1 MRPLTTIWS
10 IRFCSCSTGVEL
22 LCRQKWDKLR
32 KCAAWTLLCQSMS
45 HTAEVKEKST
55 GDPGKGVMHALTS
68 HALPKVST
76 GSTWTSRWAKDT
88 QTVRKPVTTLL
99 DVHKDVEDTWQN
111 FHPWKSINVDFLK
124 CVGTDQK
131 KLLKVKNSF
140 FFSSSSFL
148 FHSCRIF
155 FPRLI
160 ALSHMVQHE
169 MKVLSYMFKVALS
182 ISLLSFIS
190 DSQSL
195 LIGESF
201 LCCKMEYFFVS
212 TPTISKSNN
221 VLKHISY

>member
-1 MRPLTTIWS
+1 
-10 IRFCSCSTGVEL
+10 
-22 LCRQKWDKLR
+22 
-32 KCAAWTLLCQSMS
+32 
-45 HTAEVKEKST
+45 
-55 GDPGKGVMHALTS
+55 MHALTS

-76 GSTWTSRWAKDT
+76 DSTWAGKWAKDT
-88 QTVRKPVTTLL
+88 QTCQKIHNNTSGCTERCRGHLAKLSPLKKHKCRLL
-99 DVHKDVEDTWQN
+99 EMCWYR
-111 FHPWKSINVDFLK
+111 SE
-124 CVGTDQK
+124 
-131 KLLKVKNSF
+131 KLLKVKYSF
-140 FFSSSSFL
+140 FFFFIFL
-148 FHSCRIF
+148 PFSLLSHF

-221 VLKHISY
+221 VLKSYFLLGASLIKLILGRKK

>member
-1 MRPLTTIWS
+1 MAKLSPLEKHKC
-10 IRFCSCSTGVEL
+10 RL
-22 LCRQKWDKLR
+22 LEMCRYR
-32 KCAAWTLLCQSMS
+32 S
-45 HTAEVKEKST
+45 E
-55 GDPGKGVMHALTS
+55 
-68 HALPKVST
+68 
-76 GSTWTSRWAKDT
+76 
-88 QTVRKPVTTLL
+88 
-99 DVHKDVEDTWQN
+99 
-111 FHPWKSINVDFLK
+111 
-124 CVGTDQK
+124 
-131 KLLKVKNSF
+131 KLLKVKYSF
-140 FFSSSSFL
+140 FFSVIFLSFSL
-148 FHSCRIF
+148 LSDF

-221 VLKHISY
+221 VLKSQFLLRCQPHQINPREEKITETLNLFVSPQFYGCLWICFWREKKVSWNFLM